1 MASLDLVPDLSIFLA
16 QSALFATSYVVVQ
29 RFVVTPY
36 LQLRKLRED
45 QTLKQQKE
53 AAKREKL
60 ASEKLKHLEEQLA
73 INRKELRESEEQ
85 QLKKIHEKSR
95 DDLEGA
101 KLKTKG
107 ALESNQVKVN
117 QELMREK
124 ETIKTNAKTLADSF
138 FEKLTHM

>member
-1 MASLDLVPDLSIFLA
+1 MASLDLVPDLSVFLA

-53 AAKREKL
+53 AVATDKL
-60 ASEKLKHLEEQLA
+60 ASEKLKHLEERLA
-73 INRKELRESEEQ
+73 LNRKELRESEEQ

-101 KLKTKG
+101 RLKTKK

-117 QELMREK
+117 QELVREK
-124 ETIKTNAKTLADSF
+124 ETIKKNAKTLADSF